1 MTAPILELRGVT
13 SGYGEKTVVR
23 NLSLTLPAAGSLA
36 VLGPNGAGKTT
47 FLKTASGLIKP
58 TAGQILLDGK
68 DVTKA
73 STSSRVKAGLCHIPD
88 PRGIF
93 PSLTVKE
100 NLILQAP
107 RGGASDAIAK
117 AAAAFPRL
125 GQRLSQISGTM
136 SGGEQQMLA
145 VARSYIQNPKVVLLD
160 EVSMGLAPN
169 LVDEIFV
176 FLAGLKAEG
185 VALVVVEQ
193 FVHRALKIADDVVVV
208 ARGSIRL
215 SGRSDSFG
223 EEEIFAAYAG
233 TAAGEGRG
241 RSDAVKGGS
250 VHV

>member
-1 MTAPILELRGVT
+1 MTENQKQNTPILELRGVT

-23 NLSLTLPAAGSLA
+23 NLSLTLPPGGSLA

-47 FLKTASGLIKP
+47 FLKTCSGLLKP
-58 TAGQILLDGK
+58 TAGQILLAGK
-68 DVTKA
+68 DVTRT
-73 STSSRVKAGLCHIPD
+73 STHARVKAGLCHIPD

-107 RGGASDAIAK
+107 RGGAGKAIEA

-125 GQRLSQISGTM
+125 GQRLTQTAGTM

-169 LVDEIFV
+169 LVEEIFT
-176 FLAGLKAEG
+176 FLATLKEAG
-185 VALVVVEQ
+185 VALIVVEQ
-193 FVHRALKIADDVVVV
+193 FVHRALALADEVVVI
-208 ARGSIRL
+208 ARGTIRL
-215 SGRSDSFG
+215 AGPSDSFG
-223 EEEIFAAYAG
+223 EDEIFAAYAG
-233 TAAGEGRG
+233 NTPQ
-241 RSDAVKGGS
+241 KGNA
-250 VHV
+250 HV